1 MDSSSTL
8 GTGGSGLLPTTC
20 TRLMVFWSIQHLYT
34 QTYMYH
40 IYYTLFRCTE
50 GSTKL
55 WLILSYSELTNMGAF
70 VGWFAWP
77 LRVQVKWKYIDLEWY
92 WSLADYSTIIDPFVL
107 VILYIPY
114 NCCCIYVHPSFP
126 VVQIHSR
133 VDMVET
139 NHNDLLSQWRH
150 IPLDQFHANNFSNY
164 LWASGIFKNQCF
176 KSQLFSSSHSII

>member
-1 MDSSSTL
+1 MRAN
-8 GTGGSGLLPTTC
+8 SGLMSTIVGSLPGNIALKYILSNLDEKHNTHIY
-20 TRLMVFWSIQHLYT
+20 VPY
-34 QTYMYH
+34 

-126 VVQIHSR
+126 VVKIHSW
-133 VDMVET
+133 VDMVGT
-139 NHNDLLSQWRH
+139 IHNDLLTQWRH
-150 IPLDQFHANNFSNY
+150 IPIGRFCFN
-164 LWASGIFKNQCF
+164 IFF
-176 KSQLFSSSHSII
+176 